1 MARGATGT
9 TKSRKTGP
17 KSSPGMVTGATAK
30 DPQPVD
36 RHVGSRVRMRRMM
49 VGMSQEKL
57 GEACGIT
64 FQQIQKYEKGTN
76 RMGASRLHHIARVLD
91 VPIEF
96 FYEGASSDQGS
107 NGPIMVDGSR
117 SMTDFLATSEGL
129 GLVRAF
135 TAIKDPKVRLRIVD
149 LAKAVALAE

>member
-1 MARGATGT
+1 
-9 TKSRKTGP
+9 
-17 KSSPGMVTGATAK
+17 MVTGARVK

-96 FYEGASSDQGS
+96 FYEGASSDQDA
-107 NGPIMVDGSR
+107 NGPTMIDGQSR
-117 SMTDFLATSEGL
+117 SMTDFLATSEGVE
-129 GLVRAF
+129 LVRAF
-135 TAIKDPKVRLRIVD
+135 TAIKDSKVRRRIVD
-149 LAKAVALAE
+149 VAKAGLLAE

>member
-1 MARGATGT
+1 M
-9 TKSRKTGP
+9 
-17 KSSPGMVTGATAK
+17 
-30 DPQPVD
+30 
-36 RHVGSRVRMRRMM
+36 
-49 VGMSQEKL
+49 
-57 GEACGIT
+57 
-64 FQQIQKYEKGTN
+64 N
-76 RMGASRLHHIARVLD
+76 RMGARRLHHIARVLD

-107 NGPIMVDGSR
+107 NGPIMIDGQSR

>member
-1 MARGATGT
+1 M
-9 TKSRKTGP
+9 KI
-17 KSSPGMVTGATAK
+17 
-30 DPQPVD
+30 PQDVD

-57 GEACGIT
+57 GDSCSIT

-96 FYEGASSDQGS
+96 FYERASSDQGS
-107 NGPIMVDGSR
+107 NGPIMIDGQSR

-129 GLVRAF
+129 ELVRAF
-135 TAIKDPKVRLRIVD
+135 TAIKDSKVRRRIVD
-149 LAKAVALAE
+149 VAKAVAAGGVE